1 VKKKDRSLQLCVDY
15 HRLNQISTKDWYPLP
30 LISNLLNSPC
40 KACIYTK
47 IDLQH
52 AYHLVQITDGDE
64 WKTAF
69 QTYYGSFEWMVMPF
83 GLSNAPAAFQRFM
96 NNIFHDMVNV
106 CVTIYL
112 DDILIYSD
120 DPTQHKK
127 HVQEVL
133 CQLHLHGLYA

>member
-1 VKKKDRSLQLCVDY
+1 MDY
-15 HRLNQISTKDWYPLP
+15 RRLNQISTKDRYPLP

-106 CVTIYL
+106 CITIYL
-112 DDILIYSD
+112 NNILIYSN

-127 HVQEVL
+127 HV
-133 CQLHLHGLYA
+133 